1 MTQQYLF
8 IDFEFTM
15 PDDDK
20 KRRGFFHEIIEV
32 GLVHVVHNEVQETFS
47 AFVKPEVNPILNER
61 CKNFLDVTQDDV
73 DAGITFHELVEKL
86 QEYMLRGTHTTVVTW
101 GNMDTYVLRRLC
113 DHWGVPYPFSGAEL
127 DLSMEHKRFYG
138 EQNQSGLMKALLEF
152 GQSTHGKHHRALD
165 DAMTTFE
172 IFKLMEKDKQYLK
185 KAEPFGIGEL
195 VDLSG
200 LFGNLNWQ
208 LLD

>member
-8 IDFEFTM
+8 LDFEFTM
-15 PDDDK
+15 PDDDN

-32 GLVHVVHNEVQETFS
+32 GFVHVVNQTVQETFS
-47 AFVKPEVNPILNER
+47 SFVKPEVNPILNER
-61 CKNFLDVTQDDV
+61 CKNFLDITQDDV
-73 DAGITFHELVEKL
+73 DRGIPFHELVQKL
-86 QEYMLRGTHTTVVTW
+86 QAYMLHGTDTTVVTW

-113 DHWGVPYPFSGAEL
+113 DHWGVPYPFRVAEL

-152 GQSTHGKHHRALD
+152 GQSANGKHHRALD

-172 IFKLMEKDKQYLK
+172 IYKLMEKDKQYLK
-185 KAEPFGIGEL
+185 KAEPSRIGEL